1 MGPIVEA
8 ARSEFTG
15 QIDFRTYNITDP
27 RTAQAE
33 VELFQQLGG
42 TGVPEYYFVD
52 SSGKLVEKVVGSMSE
67 QDLRAKLGA
76 LK

>member
-8 ARSEFTG
+8 AKSEYAG
-15 QIDFRTYNITDP
+15 RVDFRTYNITDP
-27 RTAQAE
+27 RAAQAE

-52 SSGKLVEKVVGSMSE
+52 SSGKLVERVVGGMPE
-67 QDLRAKLGA
+67 KDLMARLET